1 MKQIKRFMAMTVCA
15 LLTLPVFAADKAQAM
30 AQENKEVIDFYGKLN
45 ISLQATEEKGDSFNE
60 LKSNASR
67 VGVKGKYH
75 LDSGLTAIYKLEWQ
89 VNVND
94 DTKDT
99 LTARNQWVGLK
110 GGLGELTVGRSD
122 TTLKVSQGKFDL
134 FNDYEGDLKHLF
146 VGENRV
152 ADSLTYKSP
161 VFKHFQ
167 LLTSYIITDEH
178 EADAPYSLGMF
189 FGDLNLK
196 KTDFFLSVAH
206 DENMPVKF
214 KCLGCPDD
222 EGNTDESV
230 KVTENLANTRI
241 TGIYKL
247 GDLRLG
253 AMFVDT
259 EVITTGKSKTGY
271 AANVSYK
278 IGKVLAKVQYQD
290 FAGADA
296 ISIGADYKLGKQTKV
311 YAWYTDKEGNQVE
324 GDDGNLYTL
333 SSEGQY
339 FAIGMEQK
347 F

>member
-1 MKQIKRFMAMTVCA
+1 MKLVKSYIALAVCSLLALPAFSAEQNTV
-15 LLTLPVFAADKAQAM
+15 QAK
-30 AQENKEVIDFYGKLN
+30 ENKEVIDFYGKLN

-67 VGVKGKYH
+67 VGVKGKYS

-94 DTKDT
+94 DSKDT
-99 LTARNQWVGLK
+99 LTARNQWVGIK
-110 GGLGELTVGRSD
+110 GGFGELTVGRSD

-146 VGENRV
+146 IGENRV

-167 LLTSYIITDEH
+167 LLTSYIISDDH
-178 EADAPYSLGMF
+178 EADDPYSLGVF
-189 FGDLNLK
+189 FGDLKLK

-214 KCLGCPDD
+214 KFVDGAGDS
-222 EGNTDESV
+222 GSS
-230 KVTENLANTRI
+230 TEPLANTRV
-241 TGIYKL
+241 TGMYQF

-259 EVITTGKSKTGY
+259 EVITTGKSETGY
-271 AANVSYK
+271 AANLSYK
-278 IGKVLAKVQYQD
+278 IGKVLAKVEYQE
-290 FAGADA
+290 FAGADS
-296 ISIGADYKLGKQTKV
+296 ISVGADYKLGKQTKV
-311 YAWYTDKEGNQVE
+311 YAWYTDREGNKVT
-324 GDDGNLYTL
+324 GDDGKLYTL
-333 SSEGQY
+333 ASEGRY

>member
-1 MKQIKRFMAMTVCA
+1 MTVCSLLA
-15 LLTLPVFAADKAQAM
+15 LPTFAVDKKAVK

-45 ISLQATEEKGDSFNE
+45 ISLQATEEKGESFNE

-67 VGVKGKYH
+67 VGVKGKYY

-110 GGLGELTVGRSD
+110 GTFGEVTVGRSD

-146 VGENRV
+146 IGENRV
-152 ADSLTYKSP
+152 ADSVTYKSP
-161 VFKHFQ
+161 TFKHFQ
-167 LLTSYIITDEH
+167 LLTSYIISDDH
-178 EADAPYSLGMF
+178 EADDPYSIGVF

-214 KCLGCPDD
+214 KYVDD
-222 EGNTDESV
+222 ANVSGST
-230 KVTENLANTRI
+230 TEPLANTRI
-241 TGIYKL
+241 TGMYKF

-259 EVITTGKSKTGY
+259 EVVTTGKSETGY

-278 IGKVLAKVQYQD
+278 IGKILAKVEYQE
-290 FAGADA
+290 FAGADV
-296 ISIGADYKLGKQTKV
+296 ISIGADYKLGKNTKV
-311 YAWYTDKEGNQVE
+311 YAWYTDRKGNKVK
-324 GDDGNLYTL
+324 GDDGLTYTL